1 MKKSM
6 FALAVPLLLLALAP
20 GDPPY
25 DLLLTRGRVV
35 DGAGAPWFVAD
46 VGGEGEGLL
55 FVWKGAI
62 QVKGATQTCN
72 AGERD
77 TVFISGPAHLQ
88 VTGDSAQAAEVI
100 QVQAPP
106 QPGS

>member
-1 MKKSM
+1 VLKQGES
-6 FALAVPLLLLALAP
+6 
-20 GDPPY
+20 
-25 DLLLTRGRVV
+25 
-35 DGAGAPWFVAD
+35 FVAD
-46 VGGEGEGLL
+46 VGADGEGLL

-62 QVKGATQTCN
+62 RVKDKTNTYN

-77 TVFISGPAHLQ
+77 TVFISGPAHLD
-88 VTGDSAQAAEVI
+88 VRGDSPQQTEVI

>member
-1 MKKSM
+1 MGSQRVAAAHRVLK
-6 FALAVPLLLLALAP
+6 
-20 GDPPY
+20 
-25 DLLLTRGRVV
+25 RGEKFT
-35 DGAGAPWFVAD
+35 AE
-46 VGGEGEGLL
+46 VGTEGEGLL

-62 QVKGATQTCN
+62 RVKDKSKSYA

-77 TVFISGPAHLQ
+77 TVFISGPAHLE
-88 VTGDSAQAAEVI
+88 VRGDSAQDTEVI